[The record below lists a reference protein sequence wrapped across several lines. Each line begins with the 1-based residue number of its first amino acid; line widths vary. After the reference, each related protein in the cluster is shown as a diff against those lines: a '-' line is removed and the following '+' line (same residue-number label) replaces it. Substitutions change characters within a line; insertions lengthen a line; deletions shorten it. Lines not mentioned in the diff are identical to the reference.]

1 MIKDKSKKIK
11 VKKGCFP
18 SWEGRGVGLILMLML
33 FTASLFPQRVDQMTT
48 ADTLSGTELFYLQ
61 QNNHDRKL
69 TLMRLLG
76 ILASQGQADSIG
88 VSYLIGDSLVTIRAL
103 IDAIEQN
110 VTVLQYGDWSTP
122 EEYGYVSGDAT
133 VYLQKSIDSAGTRK
147 VLWQQNYA
155 ISDSLK
161 INMNAGEVD
170 LILAK
175 GAKITSTIVAPTTDY
190 YNPVGEITFYNG
202 KRLTIS
208 GSGEISGNMSTT
220 NAFQSVIAIRDVSEV
235 KIEDITVR
243 GGKYAGVRVVN
254 SDKLVVTKTTMDS
267 CTYAN
272 LLISGS
278 SETTVR
284 DNNLS
289 YAGYNLQTGADSGYG
304 VSFMG
309 RYTYNSITR
318 DNKNITI
325 DGNTLIRNSR
335 DGIDTHGGEDAT
347 ISNNKINGF
356 GYSGISCV
364 NESGDTGFEKRVY
377 NRIIAHNT
385 ITQDSLWLEEII
397 GDQSWYKTV
406 QGRNPLDS
414 SLYWQAI
421 LLGDYQESI
430 GYPYESSGSWIV
442 DGNILD
448 TLNAR
453 GSRSPIFY
461 FNASSEKT
469 NPQTASVDII
479 NNVIMNPNVTTD
491 LFSGE
496 QDGVIYFTAG
506 IVPPK
511 FVTIQ
516 NNKIY
521 GTGIN
526 GIKLSFT
533 NPGAD
538 TLDHFA
544 DTLYAHI
551 TSLNNNHIYG
561 TFTYPY
567 YVSSNNIRQVTRGN
581 TYNGRLIAE
590 MNDAYDGT
598 WVKLLKARYV
608 GDSTTIID
616 SVEVDAD
623 GDLVSH
629 IIKITTTSDVGKEI
643 ANYEFI
649 AIASN
654 TSSTPSFS
662 IVSMGSSSPNT
673 DPATYK
679 PTLIWRTTGN
689 VGVLKLISANT
700 YTKHDIKVERTS
712 RNVPYWRTD

>member
-1 MIKDKSKKIK
+1 MKIK
-11 VKKGCFP
+11 FIKYLRFVRFV
-18 SWEGRGVGLILMLML
+18 RFLTLLTL
-33 FTASLFPQRVDQMTT
+33 LTLQTFQLTHAQRVDQLTT
-48 ADTLSGTELFYLQ
+48 ADTTDGNELFYVQ
-61 QNNHDRKL
+61 QNSHDRKI

-76 ILASQGQADSIG
+76 MLAASGDVGDSIA
-88 VSYLIGDSLVTIRAL
+88 VRSLIGDSLVTIRAL

-110 VTVLQYGDWSTP
+110 ITVLQYGDWSTP

-133 VYLQKSIDSAGTRK
+133 VYLQKSVDSAGTRK

-170 LILAK
+170 IILAK
-175 GAKITSTIVAPTTDY
+175 GAKVTSTVVAPTTDY

-202 KRLTIS
+202 KRLSIT
-208 GSGEISGNMSTT
+208 GSGEISGNISTT
-220 NAFQSVIAIRDVSEV
+220 NAFQNVIAIRDVSDV
-235 KIEDITVR
+235 KIDGIAVR
-243 GGKYAGVRVVN
+243 KGKYGGVRVVN
-254 SDKLVVTKTTMDS
+254 PDKLIITKTTMDS

-272 LLISGS
+272 LIISGS
-278 SETTVR
+278 NETTIR
-284 DNNLS
+284 DNNFS

-304 VSFMG
+304 ITLMG
-309 RYTYNSITR
+309 RYTYNGITR

-335 DGIDTHGGEDAT
+335 DAIDTHGGEDAT
-347 ISNNKINGF
+347 ITHNKINGF

-364 NESGDTGFEKRVY
+364 NESGESGYEKRVY

-385 ITQDSLWLEEII
+385 LTQDSLWLEKII
-397 GDQSWYKTV
+397 GDQSYYKTA

-421 LLGDYQESI
+421 LLGDYQESV
-430 GYPYESSGSWIV
+430 GYPYESSGSWII
-442 DGNILD
+442 DGNIMD

-461 FNASSEKT
+461 FNASTEKT
-469 NPQTASVDII
+469 CPQTASVDII
-479 NNVIMNPNVTTD
+479 NNVVMNPNVTTD
-491 LFSGE
+491 LFGGE
-496 QDGVIYFTAG
+496 QDGTIYFTSG

-521 GTGIN
+521 GTGTN

-533 NPGAD
+533 NPGTD

-544 DTLYAHI
+544 DTLYEHI

-561 TFTYPY
+561 TFDYPY
-567 YVSSNNIRQVTRGN
+567 YISSNNIRQVTNGN
-581 TYNGRLIAE
+581 TYNGRLVAE
-590 MNDAYDGT
+590 MEDAYDGT
-598 WVKLLKARYV
+598 WVKLLKAKYT
-608 GDSTTIID
+608 GDSTTLID
-616 SVEVDAD
+616 SVEVDVD
-623 GDLVSH
+623 GDLVGH
-629 IIKITTTSDVGKEI
+629 TINIKTTSDVGKEVCY
-643 ANYEFI
+643 YEFE

-662 IVSMGSSSPNT
+662 IVAGSEYSPNAS
-673 DPATYK
+673 PATYR
-679 PTLIWRTTGN
+679 PTLIWRTSGN

-700 YTKHDIKVERTS
+700 YTKHNATIKRTS
-712 RNVPYWRTD
+712 RNVPYWRTE